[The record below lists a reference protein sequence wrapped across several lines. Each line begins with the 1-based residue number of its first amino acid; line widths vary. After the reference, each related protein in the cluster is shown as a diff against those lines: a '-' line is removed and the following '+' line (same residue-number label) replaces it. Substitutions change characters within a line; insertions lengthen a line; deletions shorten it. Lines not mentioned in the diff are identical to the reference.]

1 MTDIR
6 EFERAT
12 LCSTLKY
19 SHLDLEHVRHGLPS
33 LPARDWTYE
42 EWSLHLES
50 LARLLRN
57 EGGRPDHD
65 RVAVLV
71 ANALALMIAI
81 ERAELADAASGSE
94 AA

>member
-1 MTDIR
+1 MTDIH

-33 LPARDWTYE
+33 LPARDWTWG
-42 EWSLHLES
+42 EWSLQLES
-50 LARLLRN
+50 LARLLRYDDA
-57 EGGRPDHD
+57 RPDPD

-81 ERAELADAASGSE
+81 ERAETADVTSGTE